1 MTIRIAPPP
10 VSIGGGAG
18 GAAMI
23 GEVLV
28 AFGTRHESTRGIA
41 AAVAEVLRAAG
52 IPVQFASIDAVGDLG
67 HVRAAVLGSVVYDG
81 GWLPG
86 AHDFLATHER
96 ELAAIPTWLFAS
108 GPLEHVPPGAK
119 ADLPDDLVDVIGRV
133 GPRDVALFAGSLQ
146 PHHLAS
152 GLRLLSKLA
161 RTNVGDHRDWVA
173 IERWANG
180 IRDALLAE
188 QPAVVGTAWRSTGG
202 S

>member
-1 MTIRIAPPP
+1 MT
-10 VSIGGGAG
+10 
-18 GAAMI
+18 

-41 AAVAEVLRAAG
+41 AAVAEILRAAG
-52 IPVQFASIDAVGDLG
+52 IPVELTSVDAVGGLG
-67 HVRAAVLGSVVYDG
+67 HARAAILGSAVYDA

-86 AHDFLATHER
+86 AHEFLARHER
-96 ELAAIPTWLFAS
+96 ELASIPTWLFAS
-108 GPLEHVPPGAK
+108 GPLDQVPAGAS
-119 ADLPDDLVDVIGRV
+119 ADLPDDLVELIGRI

-161 RTNVGDHRDWVA
+161 RTNVGDHRDWAA

-188 QPAVVGTAWRSTGG
+188 RPAVAGMPARSTTK

>member
-1 MTIRIAPPP
+1 MA
-10 VSIGGGAG
+10 
-18 GAAMI
+18 

-41 AAVAEVLRAAG
+41 AAVAEVLREAG
-52 IPVQFASIDAVGDLG
+52 IRVEFQPLDAVVDLS
-67 HVRAAVLGSVVYDG
+67 HAWAAILGSAVYDG

-86 AHDFLATHER
+86 AQDFLTDHEQ

-108 GPLEHVPPGAK
+108 GPLEHVPPGVE
-119 ADLPDDLVDVIGRV
+119 ADLPDDLVEVIRRI
-133 GPRDVALFAGSLQ
+133 GPRDVALFAGLLQ

-188 QPAVVGTAWRSTGG
+188 LPAVVDAARGTAGG

>member
-1 MTIRIAPPP
+1 M
-10 VSIGGGAG
+10 S
-18 GAAMI
+18 

-28 AFGTRHESTRGIA
+28 GYGTRHESTRGIA
-41 AAVAEVLRAAG
+41 AAVAAVLRAAG
-52 IPVQFASIDAVGDLG
+52 VPVILEPVGAVGDMG
-67 HVRAAVLGSVVYDG
+67 RVRGAVLGSVVYDG

-86 AHDFLATHER
+86 AHAFLADHER

-108 GPLEHVPPGAK
+108 GPLDHVPHGTL
-119 ADLPDDLVDVIGRV
+119 ADLPDDLVDVIGRI
-133 GPRDVALFAGSLQ
+133 GPRDVALFVGSLQ
-146 PHHLAS
+146 PHHVTS

-188 QPAVVGTAWRSTGG
+188 RPPIVDAG
-202 S
+202 

>member
-1 MTIRIAPPP
+1 MT
-10 VSIGGGAG
+10 
-18 GAAMI
+18 

-52 IPVQFASIDAVGDLG
+52 IPVEFASIDAVGELG
-67 HVRAAVLGSVVYDG
+67 HARAAVLGSVVYDD

-86 AHDFLATHER
+86 AHDFLAAHER

-108 GPLEHVPPGAK
+108 GPLDHVPKGVT
-119 ADLPDDLVDVIGRV
+119 ADLPDDLVEVIRRI

-188 QPAVVGTAWRSTGG
+188 RPASSGLAVRSAR
-202 S
+202 

>member
-1 MTIRIAPPP
+1 MT
-10 VSIGGGAG
+10 
-18 GAAMI
+18 

-52 IPVQFASIDAVGDLG
+52 IPVEFESIDAIGDLG
-67 HVRAAVLGSVVYDG
+67 HVRAAVLGSVVYDD

-86 AHDFLATHER
+86 AHDFLAAHER

-119 ADLPDDLVDVIGRV
+119 ADLPDDLVEVIGRI

-146 PHHLAS
+146 PHHLAF

-161 RTNVGDHRDWVA
+161 RTRGSDHRDWGA
-173 IERWANG
+173 IERWSNS

-188 QPAVVGTAWRSTGG
+188 RPPSPT
-202 S
+202 

>member
-1 MTIRIAPPP
+1 MA
-10 VSIGGGAG
+10 
-18 GAAMI
+18 

-41 AAVAEVLRAAG
+41 AAVADILRAAG
-52 IPVQFASIDAVGDLG
+52 IAVELVPVSTVGSLG
-67 HVRAAVLGSVVYDG
+67 HVRAAVLGSAVWDEE
-81 GWLPG
+81 WLPG
-86 AHDFLATHER
+86 AYEFLVAHER
-96 ELAAIPTWLFAS
+96 DLAAIPTWLFAS
-108 GPLEHVPPGAK
+108 GPLEHVPVGVK
-119 ADLPDDLVDVIGRV
+119 SDVPDDLVDVIGRI

-152 GLRLLSKLA
+152 GLRLLSRLA
-161 RTNVGDHRDWVA
+161 RTNVGDHRDWEA

-188 QPAVVGTAWRSTGG
+188 VPAVARRGWRPGEG

>member
-1 MTIRIAPPP
+1 
-10 VSIGGGAG
+10 
-18 GAAMI
+18 MI

-28 AFGTRHESTRGIA
+28 AFGTGHESTRGIA
-41 AAVAEVLRAAG
+41 AAVAEILRAAG
-52 IPVQFASIDAVGDLG
+52 IPVQFGSIDGVGNLG

>member
-1 MTIRIAPPP
+1 MT
-10 VSIGGGAG
+10 GA
-18 GAAMI
+18 
-23 GEVLV
+23 VLV
-28 AFGTRHESTRGIA
+28 AFGTRLESTCGIA

-52 IPVQFASIDAVGDLG
+52 IPVEFESVDAVADLG
-67 HVRAAVLGSVVYDG
+67 HVRAAVLGSAVYDG

-86 AHDFLATHER
+86 AHGFLVAHER

-108 GPLEHVPPGAK
+108 GPLDQVPPGTK
-119 ADLPDDLVDVIGRV
+119 ADLPDDLVEVIGRIR
-133 GPRDVALFAGSLQ
+133 PRDVALFAGSPQ
-146 PHHLAS
+146 PHHLAL

-180 IRDALLAE
+180 IRDALLGE
-188 QPAVVGTAWRSTGG
+188 RPAVPVMAWRSAGV

>member
-1 MTIRIAPPP
+1 MT
-10 VSIGGGAG
+10 
-18 GAAMI
+18 

-52 IPVQFASIDAVGDLG
+52 IPVEFESIDAIGDLG
-67 HVRAAVLGSVVYDG
+67 HVRAAVLGSVAYDD

-86 AHDFLATHER
+86 AHDFLAAHER

-119 ADLPDDLVDVIGRV
+119 ADLPDDLVEVIGRI

-161 RTNVGDHRDWVA
+161 RTNVGDHRDWAA
-173 IERWANG
+173 IERWANS

-188 QPAVVGTAWRSTGG
+188 RPAAEDTAWRSEEG

>member
-1 MTIRIAPPP
+1 MA
-10 VSIGGGAG
+10 
-18 GAAMI
+18 

-41 AAVAEVLRAAG
+41 AAVATVLRAAG
-52 IPVQFASIDAVGDLG
+52 IPVELVSVEAVRDLG
-67 HVRAAVLGSVVYDG
+67 HVRAAVLGSVVWDG
-81 GWLPG
+81 EWLPG
-86 AHDFLATHER
+86 AYDFLTDHER
-96 ELAAIPTWLFAS
+96 ALAAIPTWLFAS

-119 ADLPDDLVDVIGRV
+119 ADLPDDLVDVIGRI

-161 RTNVGDHRDWVA
+161 RSNVGDHRDWVA

-188 QPAVVGTAWRSTGG
+188 KPAVAGGAWRSAGE

>member
-1 MTIRIAPPP
+1 MT
-10 VSIGGGAG
+10 
-18 GAAMI
+18 

-52 IPVQFASIDAVGDLG
+52 IPVELVPVDAVGDLR
-67 HVRAAVLGSVVYDG
+67 HFRAAVMGSAVYDG

-86 AHDFLATHER
+86 AHDFLAAHEQD
-96 ELAAIPTWLFAS
+96 LAAIPTWLFAS
-108 GPLEHVPPGAK
+108 GPLEHVPPDAK
-119 ADLPDDLVDVIGRV
+119 ADLPDDLVEVIRRI

-188 QPAVVGTAWRSTGG
+188 RPAVADAARGQPGDPEPG
-202 S
+202 

>member
-1 MTIRIAPPP
+1 MT
-10 VSIGGGAG
+10 
-18 GAAMI
+18 

-28 AFGTRHESTRGIA
+28 AFGTHHESTRGIA

-52 IPVQFASIDAVGDLG
+52 IPVEFESVDAVGDLG
-67 HVRAAVLGSVVYDG
+67 NVRAAVLGSVVYDG
-81 GWLPG
+81 GWLPY
-86 AHDFLATHER
+86 AHGFLAARER

-108 GPLEHVPPGAK
+108 GPLDQVPPGAK
-119 ADLPDDLVDVIGRV
+119 ADLPDDLVEVIGRI
-133 GPRDVALFAGSLQ
+133 GPRDVALFTGSLQ

-161 RTNVGDHRDWVA
+161 RTNIGDHRDWLA

-188 QPAVVGTAWRSTGG
+188 RPPAAVMAWRSAGVR
-202 S
+202 

>member
-1 MTIRIAPPP
+1 
-10 VSIGGGAG
+10 
-18 GAAMI
+18 MI

-41 AAVAEVLRAAG
+41 AAVADVLRAAG
-52 IPVQFASIDAVGDLG
+52 IPVEFESVDAVGDLG
-67 HVRAAVLGSVVYDG
+67 HVRAAVLGFVVHDG

-86 AHDFLATHER
+86 AHDFLAAHER

-108 GPLEHVPPGAK
+108 GPLEQVPPGAD
-119 ADLPDDLVDVIGRV
+119 ADLPDDLVEVIRRI

-188 QPAVVGTAWRSTGG
+188 RPPVPVMAWRSAGG

>member
-1 MTIRIAPPP
+1 M
-10 VSIGGGAG
+10 S
-18 GAAMI
+18 

-41 AAVAEVLRAAG
+41 AAVAEILRAAE
-52 IPVQFASIDAVGDLG
+52 IPVIFESVDAVTNIARI
-67 HVRAAVLGSVVYDG
+67 RAAVLGSVVYDD

-86 AHDFLATHER
+86 AHEFLARHER
-96 ELAAIPTWLFAS
+96 ELASIPTWLFAS
-108 GPLEHVPPGAK
+108 GTLDHVPPGAK
-119 ADLPDDLVDVIGRV
+119 ADLPDDLVEVIGRI
-133 GPRDVALFAGSLQ
+133 GPRDVALFVGSLQ
-146 PHHLAS
+146 PHHVAS
-152 GLRLLSKLA
+152 GLRLLSRLA

-188 QPAVVGTAWRSTGG
+188 RPTTSDAGWRPGG

>member
-1 MTIRIAPPP
+1 MA
-10 VSIGGGAG
+10 
-18 GAAMI
+18 

-28 AFGTRHESTRGIA
+28 AFGTRNESTRGIA
-41 AAVAEVLRAAG
+41 SAVAEVLREAG
-52 IPVQFASIDAVGDLG
+52 IRVEFQPIEALSDLG
-67 HVRAAVLGSVVYDG
+67 HVRAAVLGAAVYDG
-81 GWLPG
+81 VWLPG
-86 AHDFLATHER
+86 AYEFLADHER

-108 GPLEHVPPGAK
+108 GTLEHVPPGVE
-119 ADLPDDLVDVIGRV
+119 ADLPEDLVEVIRRI

-180 IRDALLAE
+180 IRDRLLAE
-188 QPAVVGTAWRSTGG
+188 LPAVVETAWGSAGRS
-202 S
+202 

>member
-1 MTIRIAPPP
+1 MT
-10 VSIGGGAG
+10 
-18 GAAMI
+18 

-52 IPVQFASIDAVGDLG
+52 IRVEFESIDAIGDLG
-67 HVRAAVLGSVVYDG
+67 HVRAAVLGSVVYDD

-86 AHDFLATHER
+86 AHDFLAAHER

-119 ADLPDDLVDVIGRV
+119 ADLPDDLVEVIGRI

-161 RTNVGDHRDWVA
+161 RTNVGDHRDWAA

-180 IRDALLAE
+180 IRDALLTE
-188 QPAVVGTAWRSTGG
+188 RPAAADTAWRSEEG

>member
-1 MTIRIAPPP
+1 MAD
-10 VSIGGGAG
+10 
-18 GAAMI
+18 
-23 GEVLV
+23 
-28 AFGTRHESTRGIA
+28 
-41 AAVAEVLRAAG
+41 VLRAAG
-52 IPVQFASIDAVGDLG
+52 IPVEFESVDAVGDLG
-67 HVRAAVLGSVVYDG
+67 HVRAAVLGFVVHDG

>member
-1 MTIRIAPPP
+1 
-10 VSIGGGAG
+10 
-18 GAAMI
+18 MI

-28 AFGTRHESTRGIA
+28 AFGVKHESTRGIA
-41 AAVAEVLRAAG
+41 AAVAEILREAG
-52 IPVQFASIDAVGDLG
+52 IPVEFAAIDAVRNLG

-86 AHDFLATHER
+86 AHDFLVAHER

>member
-1 MTIRIAPPP
+1 MAK
-10 VSIGGGAG
+10 G
-18 GAAMI
+18 
-23 GEVLV
+23 VLV

-41 AAVAEVLRAAG
+41 AAVADILRAAD
-52 IPVQFASIDAVGDLG
+52 IAVELVPVSSVGSLS
-67 HVRAAVLGSVVYDG
+67 HVRAAILGSAVYDD

-86 AHDFLATHER
+86 AYEFLLEHER
-96 ELAAIPTWLFAS
+96 DLASIPTWLFAS

-119 ADLPDDLVDVIGRV
+119 ADVPDDLVEVIGRI

-161 RTNVGDHRDWVA
+161 RSNVGDHRDWEA

-188 QPAVVGTAWRSTGG
+188 APTPTNSGWRPGAG